1 MPRALLARST
11 YEGLMSKAAD
21 LAMAIVAV
29 VFMAGS
35 AIGLFNSNLDSRV
48 QFLIALGASGLVLAD
63 IAVRHLLAKPAAD

>member
-1 MPRALLARST
+1 
-11 YEGLMSKAAD
+11 MSKAAD

>member
-1 MPRALLARST
+1 
-11 YEGLMSKAAD
+11 MSKAVD
-21 LAMAIVAV
+21 LAMAIVAI

-63 IAVRHLLAKPAAD
+63 IAVRHLLAKPASE